1 MYQTTFTK
9 YIYRNGILI
18 NTFNSQV
25 DFNNDDNE
33 NLIIGNWAIN
43 DANTFEGY
51 LDDLRIYNR
60 VLSGA
65 EVQKLYDS
73 KDSKYIENGL
83 ISGSTDEYFV
93 FKYNPERAVSEQTK
107 YTINFPQDT
116 ECDILVVGGAGYV
129 GGGIVDKLEH
139 KHQVTVY
146 DSLIYE
152 NEFRKNVNF
161 IYGDIRDYSKLNKIL
176 KNYDAVVWLAALV
189 GDGAC
194 SINPTLTYEINS
206 ESVKNLVSNFKGKI
220 IFFSTCSVYGAQEG
234 VLSEESEVNPLS
246 EYAKSKLVAEDI
258 LNNSDAIIFR
268 LGTLFGIG
276 DEFSRIRLD
285 LVVNVLVT
293 KALIDKKMSVFGGE
307 QWRPLLHVKDVANA
321 VDHTIESSLKGVYN
335 LHYKNFRIS
344 EIADLIKDKISNVEI
359 VTTPLPFQDAR
370 NYQVSSEK
378 FKLASNFE
386 AEVSLEKGIIEVFD
400 LISSGRIKDIN
411 NPRYSNHDFLKTF
424 GVN

>member
-1 MYQTTFTK
+1 M
-9 YIYRNGILI
+9 N
-18 NTFNSQV
+18 
-25 DFNNDDNE
+25 
-33 NLIIGNWAIN
+33 
-43 DANTFEGY
+43 
-51 LDDLRIYNR
+51 
-60 VLSGA
+60 
-65 EVQKLYDS
+65 
-73 KDSKYIENGL
+73 
-83 ISGSTDEYFV
+83 
-93 FKYNPERAVSEQTK
+93 
-107 YTINFPQDT
+107 
-116 ECDILVVGGAGYV
+116 ILVVGGAGYV
-129 GGGIVDKLEH
+129 GGGIVDKLQQ

-161 IYGDIRDYSKLNKIL
+161 IYGDIRDYFKLNKIL

-206 ESVKNLVSNFKGKI
+206 ESVKNLVANFKGKI

-234 VLSEESEVNPLS
+234 VLNEESEVNPLS

-258 LNNSDAIIFR
+258 LTNSDAIVFR

-293 KALIDKKMSVFGGE
+293 KALIDNKMSVFGGE

-335 LHYKNFRIS
+335 LHYKNFKIS
-344 EIADLIKDKISNVEI
+344 EIADLIKERISNVEI

-378 FKLASNFE
+378 LKLASNFV
-386 AEVSLEKGIIEVFD
+386 AEVSLEKGIEEVFN

-411 NPRYSNHDFLKTF
+411 NPRYSNQNFLKTF
-424 GVN
+424 GVS

>member
-1 MYQTTFTK
+1 M
-9 YIYRNGILI
+9 N
-18 NTFNSQV
+18 
-25 DFNNDDNE
+25 
-33 NLIIGNWAIN
+33 
-43 DANTFEGY
+43 
-51 LDDLRIYNR
+51 
-60 VLSGA
+60 
-65 EVQKLYDS
+65 
-73 KDSKYIENGL
+73 
-83 ISGSTDEYFV
+83 
-93 FKYNPERAVSEQTK
+93 
-107 YTINFPQDT
+107 
-116 ECDILVVGGAGYV
+116 ILVVGGAGYV
-129 GGGIVDKLEH
+129 GGGIVDKLQQ

-161 IYGDIRDYSKLNKIL
+161 IYGDIREYSKLNKIL

-206 ESVKNLVSNFKGKI
+206 DSVKNLVGNFKGKI

-234 VLSEESEVNPLS
+234 VLNEESEVNPLS
-246 EYAKSKLVAEDI
+246 EYAKSKLVAEEI
-258 LNNSDAIIFR
+258 LTNSDAIVFR

-293 KALIDKKMSVFGGE
+293 KALIDNKMSVFGGE

-335 LHYKNFRIS
+335 LHYKNFKIS
-344 EIADLIKDKISNVEI
+344 EIADLIKERISNVEI

-378 FKLASNFE
+378 LKLASNFV
-386 AEVSLEKGIIEVFD
+386 AEVSLEKGIEEVFN

-411 NPRYSNHDFLKTF
+411 NPRYSNQNFLKTF
-424 GVN
+424 GVS